1 MTRDIDHNEAF
12 IPKYIV
18 GFSRKAF
25 RTVPVEGLHFRA
37 APQIRIVADAV
48 DGRFV
53 LRKKQLVFRHKDLL
67 CVGHQIQTVGVVAI
81 QMGQQHQIQVGRMN
95 AQRRQ
100 LLVDG

>member
-37 APQIRIVADAV
+37 APPIRIVADAV

-53 LRKKQLVFRHKDLL
+53 LRKKHKDLL

>member
-1 MTRDIDHNEAF
+1 MRLTG
-12 IPKYIV
+12 V
-18 GFSRKAF
+18 LFSA
-25 RTVPVEGLHFRA
+25 
-37 APQIRIVADAV
+37 
-48 DGRFV
+48 
-53 LRKKQLVFRHKDLL
+53 KKQLVFRHKDLL